1 MGGIWGS
8 IGNLLVH
15 GPSLKSARY
24 AKVEKT
30 LVRGLSVRVR
40 SDIKGVPVP
49 GLPSLRRQAGLSQR
63 ALAERAGLG
72 RNTISRLEQGANA
85 RYETIT
91 LLAQA
96 LQVPPTRL
104 IKPPRPRRH
113 KTLPEGL
120 EHL

>member
-1 MGGIWGS
+1 MQGLPPKRLW
-8 IGNLLVH
+8 
-15 GPSLKSARY
+15 Y
-24 AKVEKT
+24 AKVDKT
-30 LVRGLSVRVR
+30 LVRGLSEHVRGDV
-40 SDIKGVPVP
+40 KGVPVP

-96 LQVPPTRL
+96 LQIPPTRL
-104 IKPPRPRRH
+104 IKAPRTRRPNSP
-113 KTLPEGL
+113 PEGAQ
-120 EHL
+120 HF

>member
-1 MGGIWGS
+1 MQG
-8 IGNLLVH
+8 LPPKRL
-15 GPSLKSARY
+15 RY

-30 LVRGLSVRVR
+30 LVRGLSERVR
-40 SDIKGVPVP
+40 GDVKGVPVP

-85 RYETIT
+85 RYETIS

-96 LQVPPTRL
+96 LQVPPSRL
-104 IKPPRPRRH
+104 IKAPRSRRP
-113 KTLPEGL
+113 KSPPEGIQ
-120 EHL
+120 HC